1 MKVTGAVV
9 DDDEVVPGPVSM
21 AVCVLRAP
29 PDLLQKSARSPTMN
43 KEVR

>member
-21 AVCVLRAP
+21 AVCVLRAY
-29 PDLLQKSARSPTMN
+29 DLLQKSARSPTTN
-43 KEVR
+43 KEVK